1 MTGEKY
7 DMQRSRL
14 RDNRGFTLI
23 EIMVVVV
30 ILGILAA
37 IVVPRL
43 LSRPDE
49 AKVTKAKVDMKSIEE
64 ALGLFKLD
72 NGFYPDTDQGLKAL
86 VNKPTT
92 GRIPAK
98 YSVDGYLKKTP
109 VDPWG
114 SNYIY
119 LSPGLHDHNFDLISY
134 GADGEPGEAQ
144 DRDGRER
151 SPALRPH
158 PPARHGE
165 FCR

>member
-86 VNKPTT
+86 VDKPTT

-114 SNYIY
+114 SDYIY
-119 LSPGLHDHNFDLISY
+119 LSPGLHDRNFDLISY
-134 GADGEPGEAQ
+134 GADGEPG
-144 DRDGRER
+144 
-151 SPALRPH
+151 
-158 PPARHGE
+158 GE
-165 FCR
+165 GFDADINSWELD

>member
-86 VNKPTT
+86 VDKPTT

-114 SNYIY
+114 SDYIY
-119 LSPGLHDHNFDLISY
+119 LHPDCMIIIST
-134 GADGEPGEAQ
+134 
-144 DRDGRER
+144 
-151 SPALRPH
+151 
-158 PPARHGE
+158 
-165 FCR
+165 